1 MTSLNPLKR
10 NSRLTRSSNQGN
22 IKPITNNIRG
32 TAASANLPKKERYP
46 PLTQKSKEDDYISS
60 LQKQVYYLELEMK
73 LMKDREL
80 DTKNKIGGYEVLFR
94 DGVPLNENFLALK
107 TKYKNERDTFE
118 KIILDLN
125 TTIDN
130 TNKENENLHE
140 QIEQTNKNYFDLLQ
154 KLAETETNLNN
165 EIFDTKQKL
174 YTTVNSLVH
183 LNDDKDALG
192 KNLYRF
198 EQENIQ
204 HNRLIEKNNMFY
216 EDPTE
221 KNEKAKKEVDEKWS
235 DVNRVTEKAL
245 LELDAMEKKYAGNR
259 KLKMIEQENLE
270 LLQEITKL
278 QQSCSSAQTKISE
291 LTNAQN
297 INKKFLFEEEKERD
311 KYLEENNRLNKEM
324 DDLSKMND
332 ERMKAAIKD
341 YEDKQKVIL
350 KNQSNNAEKKMELL
364 LTKYKDAEANARAL
378 LEEKN
383 KLLQELALLDA
394 NIKEEEI
401 IFSEVKN
408 ELVETK
414 TNINQT
420 EDFINNNKD
429 ILVQLIAD
437 NEKLRQENDE
447 LEQNIKK
454 TRIDI
459 EEIQQKIELNAML
472 KDIDINELKVLSQ
485 NNAIV
490 NNNINNLL
498 SKWDKVHSKLV
509 DIEKKQQS
517 NK

>member
-1 MTSLNPLKR
+1 MK
-10 NSRLTRSSNQGN
+10 NSRLTRSSNIGN
-22 IKPITNNIRG
+22 PRALSNSMHG
-32 TAASANLPKKERYP
+32 TATSANLPKKERYP

-107 TKYKNERDTFE
+107 TKYKNERDAFE

-130 TNKENENLHE
+130 TDKENENLNS

-154 KLAETETNLNN
+154 KLSQTESGLNN
-165 EIFDTKQKL
+165 EIFETKQKL
-174 YTTVNSLVH
+174 YTTINSLVH
-183 LNDDKDALG
+183 LNDEKDSLG

-204 HNRLIEKNNMFY
+204 HNRLIEKNSMFY

-221 KNEKAKKEVDEKWS
+221 KNEKAKKDVDEKWS
-235 DVNRVTEKAL
+235 DVDRVTEKAL
-245 LELDAMEKKYAGNR
+245 LELDALEKKYAGNR

-278 QQSCSSAQTKISE
+278 QQSCSAAQTKISE

-311 KYLEENNRLNKEM
+311 KYLEENNQLNEEM
-324 DDLSKMND
+324 DNLSKMND
-332 ERMKAAIKD
+332 ERMKEAIKD

-364 LTKYKDAEANARAL
+364 LTKYKDAEANARAK

-383 KLLQELALLDA
+383 KLLQELALLNA
-394 NIKEEEI
+394 NIKEFEIQDSEIKNEI
-401 IFSEVKN
+401 I
-408 ELVETK
+408 ETK

-420 EDFINNNKD
+420 EDFLNSNKD
-429 ILVQLIAD
+429 ILNELI
-437 NEKLRQENDE
+437 QENERLRNENEE
-447 LEQNIKK
+447 LVQNNKK
-454 TRIDI
+454 TKMDID
-459 EEIQQKIELNAML
+459 EIQQKIELNAML
-472 KDIDINELKVLSQ
+472 KDIDVNELKVLSQ

-498 SKWDKVHSKLV
+498 TKWDKVHSKLV
-509 DIEKKQQS
+509 DIEKKQQN

>member
-1 MTSLNPLKR
+1 MK
-10 NSRLTRSSNQGN
+10 NSRVTRSTNIGNPRAISNS
-22 IKPITNNIRG
+22 IHG
-32 TAASANLPKKERYP
+32 TILSANLPKKEKYP

-107 TKYKNERDTFE
+107 TKYKNERDSFE
-118 KIILDLN
+118 KIILDLT

-130 TNKENENLHE
+130 TNKENDNLNL

-154 KLAETETNLNN
+154 KLKETEENLDN
-165 EIFDTKQKL
+165 EIFQTKQKL
-174 YTTVNSLVH
+174 YTTVNTLVH
-183 LNDDKDALG
+183 LNDEKDALG

-204 HNRLIEKNNMFY
+204 H
-216 EDPTE
+216 D
-221 KNEKAKKEVDEKWS
+221 
-235 DVNRVTEKAL
+235 RVTEKAL
-245 LELDAMEKKYAGNR
+245 LELNALEKKYAGNR

-278 QQSCSSAQTKISE
+278 QQSCSAAQTKISE

-311 KYLEENNRLNKEM
+311 KYLDENNRLNKEM

-332 ERMKAAIKD
+332 ERMKQAIKD

-350 KNQSNNAEKKMELL
+350 KNKSNNAEKKMELL

-401 IFSEVKN
+401 QFGEVKN
-408 ELVETK
+408 EVVETK

-420 EDFINNNKD
+420 EDFLNANKD
-429 ILVQLIAD
+429 ILVQLIGE

-472 KDIDINELKVLSQ
+472 KDVDINELKVLSQ

-509 DIEKKQQS
+509 EIEKKQQN

>member
-1 MTSLNPLKR
+1 MF
-10 NSRLTRSSNQGN
+10 RSSGGINRSSMNSTKFRSTQ
-22 IKPITNNIRG
+22 
-32 TAASANLPKKERYP
+32 SAKVP
-46 PLTQKSKEDDYISS
+46 PLTQKSKEDDYITS

-80 DTKNKIGGYEVLFR
+80 ETKNKVGGFEVLFR

-107 TKYKNERDTFE
+107 TKYKNERDQFE
-118 KIILDLN
+118 KMILDLN
-125 TTIDN
+125 TNIDN
-130 TNKENENLHE
+130 TKKENENLNN
-140 QIEQTNKNYFDLLQ
+140 QIEQTNKNYFDLLERLNQ
-154 KLAETETNLNN
+154 TEASLNQA
-165 EIFDTKQKL
+165 IFDTKQKL
-174 YTTVNSLVH
+174 YTTENSLIH
-183 LNDDKDALG
+183 LKGDNDSLN

-204 HNRLIEKNNMFY
+204 HNRIIEKNQMFY

-221 KNEKAKKEVDEKWS
+221 KNEKTKKEADEKWS
-235 DVNRVTEKAL
+235 DVNRVTEKTL
-245 LELDAMEKKYAGNR
+245 LELDSLEKKYAGNR
-259 KLKMIEQENLE
+259 KLKMIEQENLD
-270 LLQEITKL
+270 LLQQITKL
-278 QQSCSSAQTKISE
+278 QQSCNTAQTKINE

-311 KYLEENNRLNKEM
+311 KYLEENNRLNEEM
-324 DDLSKMND
+324 DNLSKMND
-332 ERMKAAIKD
+332 ERMKEAIKE

-378 LEEKN
+378 LEQKN
-383 KLLQELALLDA
+383 KLLQDLALLDA
-394 NIKEEEI
+394 NIKEFNIQNSEI
-401 IFSEVKN
+401 KN
-408 ELVETK
+408 EIVETK

-420 EDFINNNKD
+420 DDFLNSNKD
-429 ILVQLIAD
+429 ILNELI
-437 NEKLRQENDE
+437 QENERLKAENEE

-459 EEIQQKIELNAML
+459 DEIQQKIELNAML
-472 KDIDINELKVLSQ
+472 KDIDVNELKVLSQ

-498 SKWDKVHSKLV
+498 TKWDKVHSKLV
-509 DIEKKQQS
+509 DIEKKQQN

>member
-1 MTSLNPLKR
+1 MKNNR
-10 NSRLTRSSNQGN
+10 ITRSSNIGN
-22 IKPITNNIRG
+22 PRALSNSNRATNL
-32 TAASANLPKKERYP
+32 SANLPKKERYP

-80 DTKNKIGGYEVLFR
+80 DTKNKVGGYEVLFR

-107 TKYKNERDTFE
+107 TKYKNERDAFE

-125 TTIDN
+125 TNIDN
-130 TNKENENLHE
+130 TNKENINLTN

-154 KLAETETNLNN
+154 RLAKTETDLNQA
-165 EIFDTKQKL
+165 IFDTKQKL
-174 YTTVNSLVH
+174 YTTENSLIH
-183 LNDDKDALG
+183 LKEDNNTLNKS
-192 KNLYRF
+192 LYRF

-204 HNRLIEKNNMFY
+204 HNRIIEKNNMFY

-221 KNEKAKKEVDEKWS
+221 KNEKTKKDADEKWS
-235 DVNRVTEKAL
+235 DVNRVTEKTL
-245 LELDAMEKKYAGNR
+245 LELDSLEKKYAGNR
-259 KLKMIEQENLE
+259 KLKMIEQENLD
-270 LLQEITKL
+270 LLQQITKL
-278 QQSCSSAQTKISE
+278 QQSCNSAQTKINE

-297 INKKFLFEEEKERD
+297 INKKFLFEEERERD
-311 KYLEENNRLNKEM
+311 KYLEENNRLNDEM
-324 DDLSKMND
+324 DNLGKMND
-332 ERMKAAIKD
+332 ERMKEAIKD

-364 LTKYKDAEANARAL
+364 LTKYKDAEANARSL
-378 LEEKN
+378 LEQKN
-383 KLLQELALLDA
+383 KLLQDLALLDA
-394 NIKEEEI
+394 NIKEFNI
-401 IFSEVKN
+401 QDTEVKN
-408 ELVETK
+408 EIVETK

-420 EDFINNNKD
+420 DDFLNSNKD
-429 ILVQLIAD
+429 ILIELIQE
-437 NEKLRQENDE
+437 NERLRNENDE

-472 KDIDINELKVLSQ
+472 KDIDVNELKVLSQ

-498 SKWDKVHSKLV
+498 TKWDKVHSKLV
-509 DIEKKQQS
+509 DIEKKQQN

>member
-1 MTSLNPLKR
+1 MKGNR
-10 NSRLTRSSNQGN
+10 ITRSSNFGN
-22 IKPITNNIRG
+22 PRALSNSNRITNL
-32 TAASANLPKKERYP
+32 SANIPKKEKYP

-80 DTKNKIGGYEVLFR
+80 DTKNKVGGFEILFR

-107 TKYKNERDTFE
+107 TKYKNERDAFE

-125 TTIDN
+125 NNIDN
-130 TNKENENLHE
+130 TIKENANLNN
-140 QIEQTNKNYFDLLQ
+140 QIEQTNNNYFDLLKRLDQ
-154 KLAETETNLNN
+154 MEKDLNQA
-165 EIFDTKQKL
+165 IFDTKQKL
-174 YTTVNSLVH
+174 YTTANTLVH
-183 LNDDKDALG
+183 LNDDKGHLD

-198 EQENIQ
+198 QQENIQ
-204 HNRLIEKNNMFY
+204 HNRILEKNAMFF

-221 KNEKAKKEVDEKWS
+221 KNENNKKNAEERFS
-235 DVNRVTEKAL
+235 DINRITEKTM
-245 LELDAMEKKYAGNR
+245 LELDTLEKKFAGNK

-270 LLQEITKL
+270 LLQQITKL
-278 QQSCSSAQTKISE
+278 QQSCNAAQVKITE
-291 LTNAQN
+291 LTNAQG

-311 KYLEENNRLNKEM
+311 KYLDENNKLNEEM
-324 DDLSKMND
+324 DNLSKMN
-332 ERMKAAIKD
+332 EEKMKEAIKD

-364 LTKYKDAEANARAL
+364 LNKYKDAEANAKEL
-378 LEEKN
+378 LEQKN
-383 KLLQELALLDA
+383 KLLQDLSLLNA
-394 NIKEEEI
+394 NIKEYNI
-401 IFSEVKN
+401 QDSEVKN
-408 ELVETK
+408 EIIQTK

-420 EDFINNNKD
+420 EDFLKDNKD
-429 ILVQLIAD
+429 VLVELIQE
-437 NEKLRQENDE
+437 NERLKNENDE
-447 LEQNIKK
+447 LEKNIKK

-472 KDIDINELKVLSQ
+472 KDIDVNELKVLSQ

-509 DIEKKQQS
+509 DIEKKQQN

>member
-1 MTSLNPLKR
+1 MKNNR
-10 NSRLTRSSNQGN
+10 ITRSSNIGN
-22 IKPITNNIRG
+22 PRALSNSNRATNL
-32 TAASANLPKKERYP
+32 SANLPKKERYP

-80 DTKNKIGGYEVLFR
+80 DTKNKVGGYEVLFR

-107 TKYKNERDTFE
+107 TKYKNERDAFE

-125 TTIDN
+125 TNIDN
-130 TNKENENLHE
+130 TNKENINLTN
-140 QIEQTNKNYFDLLQ
+140 QIEQTNKSYFDLLQ
-154 KLAETETNLNN
+154 RLAQTETDLNQA
-165 EIFDTKQKL
+165 IFDTKQKL
-174 YTTVNSLVH
+174 YTTENSLVH
-183 LNDDKDALG
+183 LKDDNNTLNKS
-192 KNLYRF
+192 LYRF

-204 HNRLIEKNNMFY
+204 HNRIIEKNNMFY

-221 KNEKAKKEVDEKWS
+221 KNEKTKKDADEKWS
-235 DVNRVTEKAL
+235 DVNRVTEKTL
-245 LELDAMEKKYAGNR
+245 LELDSLEKKYAGNR
-259 KLKMIEQENLE
+259 KLKMIEQENLD
-270 LLQEITKL
+270 LLQQITKL
-278 QQSCSSAQTKISE
+278 QQSCNSAQTKINE

-297 INKKFLFEEEKERD
+297 INKKFLFEEERERD
-311 KYLEENNRLNKEM
+311 KYLEENNRLNDEM
-324 DDLSKMND
+324 DNLSKMND
-332 ERMKAAIKD
+332 ERMKEAIKD

-364 LTKYKDAEANARAL
+364 LTKYKDAEANARSL
-378 LEEKN
+378 LEQKN
-383 KLLQELALLDA
+383 KLLQDLALLDA
-394 NIKEEEI
+394 NIKEFNI
-401 IFSEVKN
+401 QDTEVKN
-408 ELVETK
+408 EIVETK

-420 EDFINNNKD
+420 DDFLNSNKD
-429 ILVQLIAD
+429 ILIELIQE
-437 NEKLRQENDE
+437 NERLRNENDE

-472 KDIDINELKVLSQ
+472 KDIDVNELKVLSQ

-498 SKWDKVHSKLV
+498 TKWDKVHSKLV
-509 DIEKKQQS
+509 DIEKKQQN

>member
-1 MTSLNPLKR
+1 MKNTRLN
-10 NSRLTRSSNQGN
+10 RSSNIGN
-22 IKPITNNIRG
+22 PRSISNSMKGTSSSTNF
-32 TAASANLPKKERYP
+32 PKRERYP

-107 TKYKNERDTFE
+107 TKYKNERDNFE

-130 TNKENENLHE
+130 TNKENENLHN

-154 KLAETETNLNN
+154 KLAQTETDLNN
-165 EIFDTKQKL
+165 QIFDTKQKL
-174 YTTVNSLVH
+174 YTTTNSLVH
-183 LNDDKDALG
+183 LNDEKDALG

-221 KNEKAKKEVDEKWS
+221 KNEKTKKDADEKWS

-245 LELDAMEKKYAGNR
+245 LELDALEKKYAGNR

-311 KYLEENNRLNKEM
+311 KYLEENNKLNEEM
-324 DDLSKMND
+324 DNLGKMNE
-332 ERMKAAIKD
+332 ERMKEAIKD

-364 LTKYKDAEANARAL
+364 LTRYKDAEANAREK

-383 KLLQELALLDA
+383 KLLQDLALLNA
-394 NIKEEEI
+394 NIKEYEI
-401 IFSEVKN
+401 QNSELKN
-408 ELVETK
+408 EIVETK

-420 EDFINNNKD
+420 DDFLNDNKD
-429 ILVQLIAD
+429 ILTELIQE
-437 NEKLRQENDE
+437 NERLRNENDE
-447 LEQNIKK
+447 LEKNIKK

-472 KDIDINELKVLSQ
+472 KDIDVNELKVLSQ

-490 NNNINNLL
+490 NNNINALL
-498 SKWDKVHSKLV
+498 NKWDKVHSKLV